1 MKNSSKFNSLG
12 GFPDLESFKD
22 ESGKYGYREKKT
34 QKIFIAPQF
43 DAAYSFH
50 EGIAAVK
57 VDHKYGYID
66 RHGLIVI
73 KLDYDWASS
82 FHNGLAMVER
92 NNRYGYINQEGKE
105 IVPIIYEHIDDFHEG
120 LAPVKLN
127 DKWGYVDC

>member
-57 VDHKYGYID
+57 VEH
-66 RHGLIVI
+66 RPT
-73 KLDYDWASS
+73 
-82 FHNGLAMVER
+82 R
-92 NNRYGYINQEGKE
+92 INSHQTRLRLGQ
-105 IVPIIYEHIDDFHEG
+105 F
-120 LAPVKLN
+120 LS
-127 DKWGYVDC
+127 

>member
-57 VDHKYGYID
+57 VDHKYGH
-66 RHGLIVI
+66 RPT
-73 KLDYDWASS
+73 
-82 FHNGLAMVER
+82 R
-92 NNRYGYINQEGKE
+92 INSHQTRLRLGQ
-105 IVPIIYEHIDDFHEG
+105 
-120 LAPVKLN
+120 LLS
-127 DKWGYVDC
+127 

>member
-1 MKNSSKFNSLG
+1 M
-12 GFPDLESFKD
+12 
-22 ESGKYGYREKKT
+22 
-34 QKIFIAPQF
+34 
-43 DAAYSFH
+43 
-50 EGIAAVK
+50 K

-120 LAPVKLN
+120 LAPVKLMIN
-127 DKWGYVDC
+127 GVM